1 MVYTSPVLQILAEE
15 DVATGARGGG
25 EQDAVPPRE
34 TVPILYLPGVLRDI
48 EIIRCGAERLEPS
61 DLRSS
66 LASAQEAATIGG
78 NPIEFI

>member
-15 DVATGARGGG
+15 DAAAG
-25 EQDAVPPRE
+25 EIGRCKEDAVPPGE
-34 TVPILYLPGVLRDI
+34 AMLILDSPGVLRDI
-48 EIIRCGAERLEPS
+48 EIIRRGAERFEPS
-61 DLRSS
+61 DFRSS